1 MNMKIMLFKS
11 LGKFLPKKNNF
22 QKFYNE
28 LKDKIDKFNEFINEI
43 ITKINEV
50 AKIMNIYYN
59 IISNHYYIYKNKKKN
74 YQIFQNINDFQKNK
88 IILDDISGII
98 NANDIKNKI
107 DYIFIIYNKIKD
119 KKENIEKT
127 NKNQEEQ
134 NKYKQLIESKR
145 MHESDIKSRSL
156 IEKNFE
162 QNKLSYEQ
170 KIIELKTKLED
181 KEKEIIEVK
190 RKYDNEKMNLLNK
203 INRKIIKV

>member
-1 MNMKIMLFKS
+1 
-11 LGKFLPKKNNF
+11 
-22 QKFYNE
+22 
-28 LKDKIDKFNEFINEI
+28 
-43 ITKINEV
+43 
-50 AKIMNIYYN
+50 
-59 IISNHYYIYKNKKKN
+59 
-74 YQIFQNINDFQKNK
+74 
-88 IILDDISGII
+88 
-98 NANDIKNKI
+98 
-107 DYIFIIYNKIKD
+107 
-119 KKENIEKT
+119 
-127 NKNQEEQ
+127 
-134 NKYKQLIESKR
+134 